1 MAKRIKRVKRTSRKR
16 MARGGGIR
24 KMEHGGSHC
33 PPGMMYQNGG
43 CVSMQYGG
51 MTNRT
56 AANTRAGVNAGSRR
70 QTSIRNRN
78 TMRATQGP
86 NTRLTTA
93 GEFINRRTGLPV
105 PAGIPYHMH
114 PDQGPM
120 EGAVHNPNIA
130 GGTQGHDFFDRTG
143 RRSNARGGTRRATG
157 TMGRGMTP
165 RMGRTATTSYRRGGS
180 VGGGRFSGRSQTNR
194 KGNMKK

>member
-1 MAKRIKRVKRTSRKR
+1 

-33 PPGMMYQNGG
+33 PTGMMYQNGG

-78 TMRATQGP
+78 MRRTTRGP
-86 NTRLTTA
+86 NTMLTT
-93 GEFINRRTGLPV
+93 
-105 PAGIPYHMH
+105 
-114 PDQGPM
+114 
-120 EGAVHNPNIA
+120 
-130 GGTQGHDFFDRTG
+130 TG
-143 RRSNARGGTRRATG
+143 RRSNARGGMRGGTRRATG

-165 RMGRTATTSYRRGGS
+165 RMGRTARTATTSYRRGGS
-180 VGGGRFSGRSQTNR
+180 VGGGKFGGRSQTNR